1 MYRHQFETSQKL
13 TKKQIELLNTF
24 VETTLY
30 NNTKDEDIPEE
41 QTVLESNIDL
51 GKKYLIYV

>member
-1 MYRHQFETSQKL
+1 MFRHQFETSQKL

-51 GKKYLIYV
+51 GKK